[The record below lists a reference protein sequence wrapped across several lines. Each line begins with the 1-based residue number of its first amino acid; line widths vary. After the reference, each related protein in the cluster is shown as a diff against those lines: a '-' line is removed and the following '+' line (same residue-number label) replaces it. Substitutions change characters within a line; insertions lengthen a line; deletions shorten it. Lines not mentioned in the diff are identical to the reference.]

1 MSEKYGTDRVRVE
14 EGTNSE
20 AGESAVTAS
29 PGGPDAL
36 KAAKLRQRQE
46 RIRQWKLK
54 KEQEEGVVAAASAA
68 GTAGATSAV
77 ETDEARKLSRQQKLE
92 EWKRKKA
99 APSEAALPRRA
110 AGAGATPMLRLGPAV
125 RSVRPKV
132 AVATVAVKR
141 ASVFAADDDQP
152 VRKKMPQFG
161 DSKSEEGGRDRE
173 AARGAG
179 HGATGVGKGPSIGAR
194 DGAVQDGYGDEDDL
208 EAYMARL
215 QREEAAAT
223 AAERSVLLRTTSEAA
238 AGEAPFRDGD
248 GADGADGADASDS
261 GDDDAED
268 ALTARIEK
276 LQQREKVLAA
286 VDHTLVAYQPFR
298 RNFYREPAEL
308 AQLLPEDVDTER
320 LLLDGIKVRGRDCPR
335 PVLRWGQLALPAAM
349 AEVVQSA
356 YAAPL
361 PIQAQAL
368 PAILQGRDVI
378 GVAQTGSGKTLAFV
392 LPMMRHVLGQEAPVA
407 PREAEDEASKGPMAV
422 VMTPTRELALQI
434 GREAARFAAPLGVR
448 VSCCYGGA
456 PIQLQIAE
464 LKRGVEVMVGTPGR
478 IIDLLAAN
486 GGRVTNLRRVTY
498 LVLDEADRMFDMGFE
513 PQVMRV
519 FGQVR
524 PDRQTVLFLAT
535 FPRRME
541 VLARLILQEPVEIVV
556 GGRSVVAAEIT
567 QRVELLGA
575 EDKLSALVPLLDEF
589 LPGKVLIFVEKQ
601 TSCDELL
608 VQLLRRHYACLAIHG
623 GKDQL
628 DRKHAIRE
636 FSLPKSGVNV
646 LIATSIAA
654 RGLDV
659 KGLALVV
666 NYDAPSHMEDYVHRV
681 GRTGRAGMRGTAV
694 TFVLPS
700 QERAITDLV
709 RALRLSKVP
718 EAEISL
724 RLREISD
731 AFLRKVKQG
740 KEKYNFGFGGKGL
753 DKLQE
758 VRDVK
763 QQTER
768 RQYGEDGSA
777 GTTKAASVPAA
788 GAPTNGVAFP
798 DFEIVEGC
806 APETAGP
813 DKGKYHARIA
823 VNDLPQTARWNMMSR
838 ESLSKIIEATST
850 SITNKGQFY
859 ARGAS
864 VPPPTV
870 KNGRPVEAPPKLY
883 LLVEG
888 LTEAAVKDAIAML
901 RVKMVEGL
909 ESAVKDEARGPS
921 GRYKV

>member
-1 MSEKYGTDRVRVE
+1 MSEKYGTDGVRAE

-20 AGESAVTAS
+20 AGEGSVTA
-29 PGGPDAL
+29 GAGKLDAL

-54 KEQEEGVVAAASAA
+54 KEQEEGIIAAASATGA
-68 GTAGATSAV
+68 ASATSAA
-77 ETDEARKLSRQQKLE
+77 EKDEALKLSRQQKLE

-99 APSEAALPRRA
+99 APSEAAPPRRA
-110 AGAGATPMLRLGPAV
+110 ASTDARPMLKLGPAV
-125 RSVRPKV
+125 RLVRPKV
-132 AVATVAVKR
+132 AAPTLAVKR
-141 ASVFAADDDQP
+141 AAVFAVDDDEP
-152 VRKKMPQFG
+152 VRKKLPPFGG
-161 DSKSEEGGRDRE
+161 DSESEVGVRSNK
-173 AARGAG
+173 AARGAER
-179 HGATGVGKGPSIGAR
+179 GAMGVGKESSLGAR
-194 DGAVQDGYGDEDDL
+194 DGAVQDGGGDEDDL
-208 EAYMARL
+208 EVYMARL
-215 QREEAAAT
+215 QRDEAAA
-223 AAERSVLLRTTSEAA
+223 ANEAA
-238 AGEAPFRDGD
+238 AGEASVSDG
-248 GADGADGADASDS
+248 GDGADASDS
-261 GDDDAED
+261 GDDAAED

-298 RNFYREPAEL
+298 RSFYREPAEL

-349 AEVVQSA
+349 AEVVLSA
-356 YAAPL
+356 YATPL

-392 LPMMRHVLGQEAPVA
+392 LPMMRHVLGQEAPLA
-407 PREAEDEASKGPMAV
+407 PPQEEDEAFKGPMAV
-422 VMTPTRELALQI
+422 VMTPTRELAIQI
-434 GREAARFAAPLGVR
+434 GREAVRFAARLGVR

-541 VLARLILQEPVEIVV
+541 VLARLILHDPVEIVV

-567 QRVELLGA
+567 QRVELLDA
-575 EDKLSALVPLLDEF
+575 DDKLDALVPLLDEF

-659 KGLALVV
+659 KGIALVV

-694 TFVLPS
+694 TFVLPF

-709 RALRLSKVP
+709 RALRLSKVS
-718 EAEISL
+718 EAEISP
-724 RLREISD
+724 RLRAISD
-731 AFLRKVKQG
+731 AFLSKVKQG

-758 VRDVK
+758 ARDVK
-763 QQTER
+763 QKTER

-777 GTTKAASVPAA
+777 GTTMAPSVSAA

-798 DFEIVEGC
+798 DFEIIEGC

-813 DKGKYHARIA
+813 DKGKFHARIA

-850 SITNKGQFY
+850 SITNKGQYY

-888 LTEAAVKDAIAML
+888 LTEAAVKDAISML

-921 GRYKV
+921 TRYKV